1 MGEWGG
7 ADMWAVHASVAL
19 LFIVLGI
26 VFIQGKGAFLIAG
39 YNTSSKAEKEKYNEK
54 ALCRFMGKMMFLF
67 AVCFLVMILSDMLEN
82 LAFLWI
88 GLGLFGAVVVFTLIY
103 ANTGNRF
110 KNK

>member
-1 MGEWGG
+1 
-7 ADMWAVHASVAL
+7 MWVVYTSVDL
-19 LFIVLGI
+19 LFIILGI

-67 AVCFLVMILSDMLEN
+67 AVCFLVMILSDVLDNM
-82 LAFLWI
+82 AFLWG
-88 GLGLFGAVVVFTLIY
+88 GLGLFLAVVVFTLLY